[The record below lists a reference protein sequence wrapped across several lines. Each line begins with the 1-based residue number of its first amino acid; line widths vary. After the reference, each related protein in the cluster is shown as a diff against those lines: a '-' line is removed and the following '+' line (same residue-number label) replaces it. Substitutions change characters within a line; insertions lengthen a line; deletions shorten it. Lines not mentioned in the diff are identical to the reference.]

1 MRDGYQGT
9 TTPYKIENGKVVTA
23 ISQDPFAVTIY
34 KLGDT
39 YYGARSNEF
48 GFANYEIIPTP
59 QIVINPLDAM
69 MNQFAIELGLTE
81 QQKQQILPFLKQEAP
96 QLEALKK
103 NTSLTPLQKVEQLKQ
118 ISSSIDAKIM
128 PLLDPPQQKKFQEI
142 RDENRRRLI
151 EELGS
156 KVMQKLEG
164 EIKKKL

>member
-1 MRDGYQGT
+1 
-9 TTPYKIENGKVVTA
+9 
-23 ISQDPFAVTIY
+23 
-34 KLGDT
+34 
-39 YYGARSNEF
+39 
-48 GFANYEIIPTP
+48 
-59 QIVINPLDAM
+59 M

-118 ISSSIDAKIM
+118 ISSAIDAKIM

-142 RDENRRRLI
+142 REENRRRLI